1 VVIGLELMATMQ
13 MYLSNHTIHV
23 EMMFMVALTAV
34 TRKVVILDTLKIEP
48 LLVIGV
54 AVLILALSGGY
65 FLVRKK

>member
-1 VVIGLELMATMQ
+1 MQ